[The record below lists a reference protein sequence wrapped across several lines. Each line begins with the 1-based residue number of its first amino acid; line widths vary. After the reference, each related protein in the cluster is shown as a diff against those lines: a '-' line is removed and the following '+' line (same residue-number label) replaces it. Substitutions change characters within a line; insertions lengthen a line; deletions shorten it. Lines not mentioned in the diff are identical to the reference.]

1 MSAWL
6 VIRGNVVPKQRSRA
20 SQDQWDSRS
29 GLSPDRA
36 FFLRWLWHIIDA
48 TYGPVGI
55 ELPQKKPST
64 RSQGRG
70 ASKAAG
76 KELARQEKPIALNPT
91 QGVVIDLANLLPKA
105 TYRIFI
111 DKLFSSSG
119 LLHSLRDHGH
129 GATDTARK
137 NNSIYKEL
145 AEDKGSDGKVKRSHE
160 FSKVKAIPTTNNKV
174 NHIAWNDNKLVLFMT
189 AMFTGADN
197 ERVERQKRKPSSRK
211 PEAKPIRQ
219 FFGDEAIKIVQIP
232 TVAAAY
238 NEEMNHVDRGDQ
250 LRSCYKYRHPL
261 RRGAWQALCWT
272 FLLDVALVNS
282 YLLQRYGQPRWKRYT
297 NHR

>member
-91 QGVVIDLANLLPKA
+91 QGVVIALANLLPKA

-174 NHIAWNDNKLVLFMT
+174 SISNT
-189 AMFTGADN
+189 FTS
-197 ERVERQKRKPSSRK
+197 K
-211 PEAKPIRQ
+211 
-219 FFGDEAIKIVQIP
+219 IP
-232 TVAAAY
+232 TNLLSFY
-238 NEEMNHVDRGDQ
+238 IP
-250 LRSCYKYRHPL
+250 RSTISPGKTISLY
-261 RRGAWQALCWT
+261 
-272 FLLDVALVNS
+272 
-282 YLLQRYGQPRWKRYT
+282 YL
-297 NHR
+297 